1 MLLLD
6 IPWLSNSCH
15 PTYHRTFNPNVTI
28 ITPLS
33 NNSNSSFSHSNIT
46 LPIRQLALS
55 SAALIIRHRLLLR
68 HRLINSTSLF
78 LLIII
83 ITIIIIIT

>member
-1 MLLLD
+1 MLLRD

-33 NNSNSSFSHSNIT
+33 NNNSFSHSKIT

-55 SAALIIRHRLLLR
+55 SAALIIRHRLLPR